1 MADMKAPQST
11 ARRRVSECI
20 DMEMRRERG
29 LSPLNR
35 LIVAAILF
43 STLLVVLETETA
55 IYERYQ
61 AFFFWS
67 EAAMM
72 VFFGAEYLARFW
84 SCLENPRYPT
94 RWAYFISPVAM
105 LDLIVLITMAL
116 TFCGLDGSLLRLLRL
131 VRLLRIAKLGKFS
144 NAMHNI
150 GQAIADRKM
159 ELLISLFM
167 AFGLLVVSAAALYL
181 VEGEKQPEAY
191 GSIPRAMWWSVA
203 TLTTVGYGDT
213 IPITPLGKFLA
224 SLTALTGIGLI
235 AIPTGI
241 LASAFSAAVRKSDAE
256 KQAPK

>member
-1 MADMKAPQST
+1 MTAPQST

-20 DMEMRRERG
+20 DMEMRGGRG
-29 LSPLNR
+29 LSGLNR
-35 LIVAAILF
+35 VIVAAILF
-43 STLLVVLETETA
+43 STLLVILETETA
-55 IYERYQ
+55 IYERHR

-72 VFFGAEYLARFW
+72 IFFAAEYLARFW

-94 RWAYFISPVAM
+94 RWAYFISPVAV

-131 VRLLRIAKLGKFS
+131 ARLLRIAKLGKFS

-213 IPITPLGKFLA
+213 IPITPLGKILA

-256 KQAPK
+256 KRAAK